1 MVSNISGLLSNQLF
15 RAERRVPSG
24 LEPNRL
30 AGFPQPRIR
39 LRTDAEPDPG
49 MKAPGMKRIVIAY
62 DGSDGGREALVTGV
76 ELARGAG
83 AVATLVYVRRAPA
96 PLVGDPFYERALSKE
111 LRRGRDLLDEARA
124 YAAESGVAAETELLE
139 GDEAEGILELARLRG
154 AELIV
159 VGCRDR
165 GAIVEA
171 LLGSVS
177 RAIVDGADRPVLVAK
192 RRARRKLRAA

>member
-39 LRTDAEPDPG
+39 LRTDAAVGFLGEARV
-49 MKAPGMKRIVIAY
+49 MERVLIAC
-62 DGSDGGREALVTGV
+62 DGSDGSREALEQGL
-76 ELARGAG
+76 ELARA
-83 AVATLVYVRRAPA
+83 AEAAATLVYVRHAPL
-96 PLVGDPFYERALSKE
+96 PLVGDPFYERALSRE
-111 LRRGRDLLDEARA
+111 LRRGRDVLDEARA
-124 YAAESGVAAETELLE
+124 VAAAEGVAAETELLE
-139 GDEAEGILELARLRG
+139 GDPAERIVELARLRG
-154 AELIV
+154 ADLIV

-165 GAIVEA
+165 GAIAEA

-177 RAIVDGADRPVLVAK
+177 RAIVHDADRPVLVAK
-192 RRARRKLRAA
+192 RRARRNRRAA